1 MNQKLVMFDF
11 ADTIARLSPSK
22 EELLQNYIIN
32 EIGITISLEKISEVY
47 HYATNLMFYSS
58 VTIHDI
64 EDKQKFYNNFNENLI
79 ALLGLTHLIDSSKLF
94 NYFKEHGQHWQL
106 KNGVQ
111 NLFEEL
117 HSKKCFISLVSNF
130 DTRLYN
136 ILENMGISNHFDSI
150 FISQEVGLEKPNI
163 DFFDLPIKQHNI
175 PKQDCYF
182 IGDSYMLDYLPSNTL
197 GINSILLDENNKYE
211 NFGVLT
217 KINQLLDC
225 KKIIFEDI
233 K

>member
-32 EIGITISLEKISEVY
+32 EIGIVISLEKISEIY
-47 HYATNLMFYSS
+47 HYTTNLLFYSS
-58 VTIHDI
+58 VMIHDI

-79 ALLGLTHLIDSSKLF
+79 ALLGLTHLLDSSKLF

-106 KNGVQ
+106 KDGVQ

-117 HSKKCFISLVSNF
+117 HSKNCIISLVSNF

-150 FISQEVGLEKPNI
+150 FISQVVGLEKPNI
-163 DFFDLPIKQHNI
+163 DFFYLPVQQHNI

-182 IGDSYMLDYLPSNTL
+182 IGDSYMLDYLPSSQL
-197 GINSILLDENNKYE
+197 GINAILLDENNKYINCE
-211 NFGVLT
+211 SLK
-217 KINQLLDC
+217 KINQLEEC
-225 KKIIFEDI
+225 KKIIFEVI